1 MPVLVTVSLGRM
13 FKPQLFSC
21 DSSVHHMHE
30 PLAAPQILV
39 VWKMTASWR
48 YHLQSLKYILYL
60 PRTAEHILFCLC
72 FKSDSPTC
80 SVMAK
85 TLFRHFFMMIRKGKL
100 GFYLHSFT
108 RNKPPHLSA
117 RPRECSTTIICVIT
131 RNNELA
137 TVNNLKS
144 YVMLFHP
151 S

>member
-108 RNKPPHLSA
+108 RNIPVVT
-117 RPRECSTTIICVIT
+117 RECRRNSRKTTWFPPLGKM
-131 RNNELA
+131 RPLPA
-137 TVNNLKS
+137 TASQGKS
-144 YVMLFHP
+144 PVP
-151 S
+151 P